1 MAGTESSS
9 FSLSADTRYRVLA
22 RKYRPS
28 GFAALIGQ
36 EALIRT
42 LSNAFTAGR
51 IAHAYMLA
59 GVRGVGK
66 TTTARIIARALNC
79 VGADGT
85 GDVTIEPCGVCEQC
99 IAIAEDRH
107 LDVIEMDAASHTG
120 VDNIRELLDGVPYKP
135 ALARFKVYIIDEVH
149 MLSEKAFNAL
159 LKTLEEPPEHVKFIF
174 ATTEVRKVPVTVLS
188 RCQRFDLRRI
198 EPETL
203 EGHLGRI
210 IDQENVRAT
219 TGALRLLARAADG
232 SVRDALSLLDQAI
245 AHGGGEV
252 QEVAVREMLGLAD
265 RTVCFDLL
273 QRTLKG
279 EVTVALT
286 VLGEQY
292 AAGADP
298 IAMVEDLLG
307 LTHWLTR
314 LKVCPPSID
323 ATLSEA
329 DRQRATELA
338 QSLSMA
344 TLTRAWQMLLKGL
357 GEMRLAPSP
366 LHAAEMLLIRM
377 AYAASLP
384 TPAEAL
390 EALAALL
397 PGGPG
402 SGRMQ
407 TSGSSIEGTG
417 GVQTSPAAPLPS
429 GATDGKR
436 GNRSN
441 TPPLA
446 SAAMPAVPAS
456 VEQTAA
462 SQEPELAGKAATLGS
477 FTDVVRLAQECNE
490 WLLYGQLVASVH
502 LVHFEAGRIELR
514 LAEDASGDLPHR
526 LTRWLLEATGH
537 RWMVTVSQQVGEP
550 TLQEQQQAAKL
561 AQLGEVAVHPLVR
574 SIMAAFPGAAIER
587 VREGDGAPP
596 VDPDA
601 DNEVSGTELG
611 NGD

>member
-1 MAGTESSS
+1 MAGTESTHP
-9 FSLSADTRYRVLA
+9 SLSADTRYRVLA

-28 GFAALIGQ
+28 RFDALIGQ
-36 EALIRT
+36 EALVRT
-42 LSNAFTAGR
+42 LSNAVSAGR

-85 GDVTIEPCGVCEQC
+85 GGVTIEPCGVCEQC

-135 ALARFKVYIIDEVH
+135 AIARFKVYIIDEVH

-198 EPETL
+198 EAETL
-203 EGHLGRI
+203 EEHLGRI
-210 IDQENVRAT
+210 VEQENVRAT
-219 TGALRLLARAADG
+219 PAALKLLARAADG

-245 AHGGGEV
+245 AHADGEV
-252 QEVAVREMLGLAD
+252 QEVTVREMLGLAD

-273 QRTLKG
+273 ERTLRG
-279 EVTVALT
+279 EVSVALA
-286 VLGEQY
+286 VLGEQH

-298 IAMVEDLLG
+298 IAVVEDLLS

-314 LKVCPPSID
+314 LKISPTP
-323 ATLSEA
+323 AGAALSDA
-329 DRQRATELA
+329 DRQRAADLA
-338 QSLSMA
+338 QGLSLA

-357 GEMRLAPSP
+357 GEMRVAPSS

-377 AYAASLP
+377 AYASRLP

-390 EALAALL
+390 EALAAARSSSAVD
-397 PGGPG
+397 G
-402 SGRMQ
+402 SMK
-407 TSGSSIEGTG
+407 TGSSGGEARGRDASVPALTG
-417 GVQTSPAAPLPS
+417 EPAFS
-429 GATDGKR
+429 GATGQR
-436 GNRSN
+436 QAGSR
-441 TPPLA
+441 TPPVALSMPAA
-446 SAAMPAVPAS
+446 SASPEEAGWSQPAPN
-456 VEQTAA
+456 QDAA
-462 SQEPELAGKAATLGS
+462 EVRS
-477 FTDVVRLAQECNE
+477 FAEVVRLAQERNE
-490 WLLYGQLVASVH
+490 WLLYGQLMTSVH
-502 LVHFEAGRIELR
+502 LVQFEVGRIELR
-514 LAEDASGDLPHR
+514 LAEDAPADLPHR
-526 LTRWLLEATGH
+526 LNRLLGEATGS
-537 RWMVTVSQQVGEP
+537 RWMVTVSHEMGEP

-561 AQLGEVAVHPLVR
+561 VQFDEVRAHPLVR
-574 SIMAAFPGAAIER
+574 SIMDAFPGAVLER
-587 VREGDGAPP
+587 VREGDAPLP
-596 VDPDA
+596 ADPEA
-601 DNEVSGTELG
+601 DSEA
-611 NGD
+611 